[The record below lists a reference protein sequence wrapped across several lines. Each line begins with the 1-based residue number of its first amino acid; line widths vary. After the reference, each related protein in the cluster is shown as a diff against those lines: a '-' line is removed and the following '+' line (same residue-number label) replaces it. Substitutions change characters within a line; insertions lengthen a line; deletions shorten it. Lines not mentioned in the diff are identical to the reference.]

1 MVKKKEKS
9 EQKKLP
15 MSVIYALA
23 AYWGKDYR
31 TIQRWVK
38 VSSPMLEHP
47 KSVEIIKSF
56 SKK

>member
-47 KSVEIIKSF
+47 KSVEIIEF
-56 SKK
+56 Y